1 MNREKMLVTASQRPK
16 VTPSVQPSGLHK
28 TNQTGRLIAHNG
40 KIDQLSANE
49 EIIADNMKPTYLC
62 RLNKCCIYTQ
72 LFCELPIKTEK
83 KKNKR
88 DFVALVTSTCC
99 TCVEPRNVDM
109 SHACLR
115 WCDSDCN
122 SWNKSI
128 SCILIQ
134 NPNNLHLL
142 SYMTKKS
149 CRKCTSVAL
158 KRTEN
163 NPSVVLFCSFI
174 WILFGNS
181 DDAV

>member
-28 TNQTGRLIAHNG
+28 TNQTDRLMAHNG

-115 WCDSDCN
+115 WCDRLLGIVSAE
-122 SWNKSI
+122 K
-128 SCILIQ
+128 

-142 SYMTKKS
+142 SYMTQKS

-163 NPSVVLFCSFI
+163 SPSLVLFCLFI